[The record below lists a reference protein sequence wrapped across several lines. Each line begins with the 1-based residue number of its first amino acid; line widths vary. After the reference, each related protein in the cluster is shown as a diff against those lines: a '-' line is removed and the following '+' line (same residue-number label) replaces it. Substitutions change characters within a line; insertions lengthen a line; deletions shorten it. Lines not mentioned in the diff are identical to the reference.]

1 MRQTND
7 YNCGPAAIIYFL
19 KLYGV
24 ECPLTIQ
31 GVEDAVCCNPERG
44 TTPEAIEQL
53 ISAFLPVKAQF
64 NTKQLVAPSIVLYLA
79 ESRDKE
85 SGHYG
90 VVTFVGAEYVTIFDP
105 FSDREYWLKAEYFK
119 HDWQCPWY
127 GDRWMLTT
135 K

>member
-1 MRQTND
+1 
-7 YNCGPAAIIYFL
+7 
-19 KLYGV
+19 
-24 ECPLTIQ
+24 
-31 GVEDAVCCNPERG
+31 VEDAVRCNPERG
-44 TTPEAIEQL
+44 TNPKWMFQFV
-53 ISAFLPVKAQF
+53 SGFLDVQAQF

-105 FSDREYWLKAEYFK
+105 FSDREYRLKSEYFE

-127 GDRWMLTT
+127 GDRWMLTA